1 MNDDIVV
8 QILLDSVRE
17 QQRQLTLAVNRRKR
31 ASTALAKADHDI
43 ASISGALMALQDIAR
58 RFHAPLPNA
67 ENDEAEDGGAVPQPS
82 APVYNTLAGP
92 IDVLNLI
99 RQPTQDPQES

>member
-8 QILLDSVRE
+8 QVLLDSVRE

-43 ASISGALMALQDIAR
+43 ASISGALMALQDVAR
-58 RFHAPLPNA
+58 RFHAPLP
-67 ENDEAEDGGAVPQPS
+67 EPEKGPHVDITGAS
-82 APVYNTLAGP
+82 ATKIYQTLAGP
-92 IDVLNLI
+92 ISEH
-99 RQPTQDPQES
+99 QPTPDPQES